1 MINRVVL
8 IGRLTKDIELK
19 STASGKLTTSFTLAV
34 QRDAEKAD
42 FVPCV
47 AWERKAELL
56 SEYCRKGSLIG
67 LEGRIQT
74 RSYDSNGRTV
84 YVTEVIANDINFL
97 GKKDES
103 EQQAE
108 NYATNRQVLVN
119 PASELPFDMTAD
131 DLPF

>member
-97 GKKDES
+97 SKRDES

-119 PASELPFDMTAD
+119 PANSMPFDITTD